1 MPVSVI
7 LQKGREKSLLRHHP
21 WIFASAIESI
31 QGSPLLGDTVDI
43 FSNRGDFLAKGAY
56 SPHSNI
62 RARIW
67 SWQPDTNIDEDFFY
81 NKLANSINLRKAIP
95 DLSSTNAYRLV
106 YGESDGIPG
115 LIVDRY
121 ADTLIM
127 QCLSA
132 GIEHWQN
139 AIAVML
145 AELTGVKAIYE
156 RSDVDVRNLEGL
168 PIRVG
173 SVFGDV
179 PSELIKIHEDNVQ
192 YWVDVVN
199 GQKTGFYLD
208 QRRNRHIVSKYSMN
222 RNVLDCFTYTG
233 GFTEAALNGGAL
245 HVTAVDNSEAAL
257 EIARMNYELNG
268 FPSENVEWV
277 RGDVFQLLRKMRDSG
292 LSFDLIILDP
302 PKFAPTIA
310 HVKKAARGYK
320 DINLLAFKL
329 LSPGG
334 LLITFSCSGGIDT
347 ALFQKIIFGAAEDAK
362 VETQILEILSQGP
375 DHPIAM
381 QFPES
386 SYLKGFV
393 IRIK

>member
-1 MPVSVI
+1 MPAKVI
-7 LQKGREKSLLRHHP
+7 LHKGREKSLLRHHP
-21 WIFASAIESI
+21 WIFAGAIESI
-31 QGSPLLGDTVDI
+31 QGSPELGDTVEI
-43 FSNRGDFLAKGAY
+43 LSNRGYFLAKGAY
-56 SPHSNI
+56 SPNSNI
-62 RARIW
+62 RLRIW
-67 SWQPDTNIDEDFFY
+67 AWQPETNIDENFFY
-81 NKLANSINLRKAIP
+81 NRLRSSINFRKAIP

-115 LIVDRY
+115 LIVDLY
-121 ADTLIM
+121 ADTLVM

-132 GIEHWQN
+132 GIEHWRN

-145 AELTGVKAIYE
+145 TELTGVKAIYE

-173 SVFGDV
+173 SVFGDM
-179 PSELIKIHEDNVQ
+179 PSGLIKIHENNLQ

-208 QRRNRHIVSKYSMN
+208 QRRNRFMVSKYSMN
-222 RNVLDCFTYTG
+222 LNVLDCFTYTG
-233 GFTEAALNGGAL
+233 GFTLAALNGGAS
-245 HVTAVDNSEAAL
+245 HVTAVDNAEGAL
-257 EIARMNYELNG
+257 GIARMNYELNG
-268 FPSENVEWV
+268 FRGENVEWI
-277 RGDVFQLLRKMRDSG
+277 RGDVFQVLRKMRDSG
-292 LSFDLIILDP
+292 RSFDLIILDP

-329 LSPGG
+329 LRPGG

-347 ALFQKIIFGAAEDAK
+347 ALFQKIISGAAEDAK
-362 VETQILEILSQGP
+362 VEAQILEILSQGP
-375 DHPIAM
+375 DHPIAI